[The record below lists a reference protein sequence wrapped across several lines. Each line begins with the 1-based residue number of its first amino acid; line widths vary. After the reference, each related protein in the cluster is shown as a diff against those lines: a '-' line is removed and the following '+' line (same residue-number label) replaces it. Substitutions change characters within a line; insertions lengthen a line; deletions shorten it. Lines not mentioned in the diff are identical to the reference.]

1 MQITT
6 NSAGTAAKPVVKICV
21 FGVGGGGSNAISSMK
36 AANVRSA
43 KFIAV
48 NTDVQALS
56 IANADLKLQIGSK
69 VTNGQGAGSNPEKG
83 KLSAQ
88 ESAKGIEGFIKDA
101 DLVFI
106 TAGMGG
112 GTGTGAAPVIAGIAK
127 QLNKLTIGVVTK
139 PFLFEGS
146 AKMQVAEEGIAVLKS
161 NCDAMIVIPNQKL
174 CEVYGDI
181 SFGNAFQRSNQVLR
195 QAIQGL
201 SDLILKTQ
209 SLNVDFADVRTA
221 LCNAGD
227 VHIGIGHGNGDHRAE
242 DAIREASVNK
252 LTNTDITG
260 AMRVI
265 ISFSVNDK
273 VDLKEIENAVKC
285 VADVAN
291 PNYRLKFGVDIVPN
305 QTEDIIVTLI
315 ASEFV
320 RDNGQPQTPP
330 QVVSPAPHI
339 EPVRQT
345 VVPAQNLAR
354 PSAPRPSN
362 GYIPPN
368 PEGVPDFIQKLR
380 NINDRKGNK

>member
-6 NSAGTAAKPVVKICV
+6 NTPGVVAGPVVRICV

-48 NTDVQALS
+48 NTDLQALS

-83 KLSAQ
+83 KESAT
-88 ESAKGIEGFIKDA
+88 ESAKGIESFIKDA
-101 DLVFI
+101 DLVFV

-112 GTGTGAAPVIAGIAK
+112 GTGTGAAPIIAGIAK

-139 PFLFEGS
+139 PFNFEGA

-209 SLNVDFADVRTA
+209 RLNVDFADVRTA
-221 LCNAGD
+221 LSGAGE

-252 LTNTDITG
+252 LTDTDITG
-260 AMRVI
+260 AKRVI
-265 ISFSVNDK
+265 ISFSVNDN
-273 VDLKEIENAVKC
+273 VDLREIQNAVKC
-285 VADVAN
+285 VADVAH
-291 PNYRLKFGVDIVPN
+291 PDYKLKFGVDIVPN
-305 QTEDIIVTLI
+305 QKEDIIVTLV

-320 RDNGQPQTPP
+320 RDNGIHPTAP
-330 QVVSPAPHI
+330 QVVAPAPSIDVGH
-339 EPVRQT
+339 QT
-345 VVPAQNLAR
+345 VVPAQPVVR
-354 PSAPRPSN
+354 PSAPKQSN
-362 GYIPPN
+362 GYIPPSSD
-368 PEGVPDFIQKLR
+368 GVPDFIRKLH
-380 NINDRKGNK
+380 NLSDRKGK